1 MLVNIDIKLS
11 ILVSKWAPSGKKI
24 ALGSSCNTLA
34 LGYYNTIENCWTSL
48 SRDSASKIPIT
59 NSPITAICFHPS
71 SSIIAVGSADF
82 QVKIVTFSLKKQK
95 S

>member
-11 ILVSKWAPSGKKI
+11 ILVSKWAPSGKKF